1 MVLITLAGAHGQEPA
16 FKINILNPEF
26 KAFLQAEPAAVYEPG
41 HQTVGVGHSAYNLPH
56 LLLGENDGQPAPAF
70 GAHRTV
76 QICWVPVQ
84 GVTQEE
90 KKGIEGLVLGCCG
103 DLPFNREM
111 GEKITHIV

>member
-1 MVLITLAGAHGQEPA
+1 MRVNHSCAH
-16 FKINILNPEF
+16 IL
-26 KAFLQAEPAAVYEPG
+26 PG
-41 HQTVGVGHSAYNLPH
+41 
-56 LLLGENDGQPAPAF
+56 EDDEQPAPAF

-103 DLPFNREM
+103 DLPFNREI
-111 GEKITHIV
+111 GEKIAHIV